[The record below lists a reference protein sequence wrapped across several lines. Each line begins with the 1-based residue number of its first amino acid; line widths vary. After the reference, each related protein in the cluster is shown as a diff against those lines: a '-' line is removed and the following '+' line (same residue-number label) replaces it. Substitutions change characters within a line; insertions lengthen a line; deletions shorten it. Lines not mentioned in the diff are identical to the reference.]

1 MDERIYYTKK
11 PNIVKKEDIKSI
23 HKVDG
28 KTIVVLKSIE
38 PSFKP
43 KKKKIKAKNY
53 FNKLKNS
60 K

>member
-1 MDERIYYTKK
+1 M
-11 PNIVKKEDIKSI
+11 KKEDIKSI
-23 HKVDG
+23 HRVDG
-28 KTIVVLKSIE
+28 KTIVVLEYVE

-53 FNKLKNS
+53 FSKLKNS

>member
-1 MDERIYYTKK
+1 MDEGFYYTKK
-11 PNIVKKEDIKSI
+11 SNIVKKEDIKSI
-23 HKVDG
+23 HNVNG
-28 KTIVVLKSIE
+28 KTIIVLKSVE

-53 FNKLKNS
+53 FSKLKNS

>member
-1 MDERIYYTKK
+1 MDERYHYTKK
-11 PNIVKKEDIKSI
+11 SNIVKKEDIKSI

-28 KTIVVLKSIE
+28 KTIVVLEYVE

-53 FNKLKNS
+53 FSKLKNS